1 MAASVFG
8 LLEPTLASRAARK
21 RTERS
26 LLVGLSQ
33 QPMLCT
39 GPDHFTP
46 HFTKQSS
53 NLLLSSARSRF
64 FPMKTILHCL
74 EMQAYP
80 LEDPRRS

>member
-8 LLEPTLASRAARK
+8 LSQRSQAEPLLK

-33 QPMLCT
+33 QPLCT